1 MPLNLEAKRKKTAIS
16 LTPLIDVVF
25 ILLLFF
31 MLTSSFVA
39 WRVVDTPLSAPSADV
54 MTPPVEQTKL
64 TFLLKQNDGSV
75 WLDQQR
81 IDLQDGAYVR
91 DLIQQQPD
99 ALFILDAEAGVN
111 LQSLMTLADQLK
123 LQGAKT
129 VSIANAFKEH
139 GASNKP

>member
-39 WRVVDTPLSAPSADV
+39 WRVVDTPLSAPSTDQA
-54 MTPPVEQTKL
+54 TPPVEQVKF
-64 TFLLKQNDGSV
+64 TFVLKQNDGFV

-81 IDLQDGAYVR
+81 IGLQDGEFFR
-91 DLIQQQPD
+91 DLIQQNSE

-111 LQSLMTLADQLK
+111 LQSLLTLADQLK

-139 GASNKP
+139 GAAHNP